1 MKLSKPNL
9 LSAVN
14 SQISTPRLTPLR
26 MIERNRATDKT
37 DIDRL
42 EFKIQEL
49 EKQIFVA
56 KEVGEKKKL
65 DKLEQSILI
74 SAERSEVDF
83 NLLDAKKPLDENEL
97 ELLQDCMFEY
107 GDEEASQ
114 PVEKKEETLFE
125 AFTNLQEFVTSQ
137 VTLPEEKQQSLS
149 ELLMRVGEHI
159 YTEKLHV
166 ATQCQ
171 LQGYF
176 SYSDESD
183 SDS

>member
-166 ATQCQ
+166 ATQC
-171 LQGYF
+171 
-176 SYSDESD
+176 
-183 SDS
+183 